1 MARRLKGVD
10 MTGPFFQ
17 RDPVKTWRE
26 NVKDFMDEVAALGEA
41 EVKAQLKSGEG
52 RRAPIHGVTPARV
65 SAYVVGRTKS
75 LTGKRWGVTAVV
87 SVRPFTMGRKEAI
100 SIMAAAAEIEKR
112 EHVFRTATARIKRAK
127 TNLLKG
133 LT

>member
-10 MTGPFFQ
+10 MTGPFFR
-17 RDPVKTWRE
+17 RDPVKTWRD

-41 EVKAQLKSGEG
+41 EVKAQLRQGEG
-52 RRAPIHGVTPARV
+52 IRAPLSVGGRV
-65 SAYVVGRTKS
+65 SNYVVGRTSS
-75 LTGKRWGVTAVV
+75 LSGKRWAVTAVV
-87 SVRPFTMGRKEAI
+87 SPRPSGSRREAI
-100 SIMAAAAEIEKR
+100 AVMAAASEIEAR
-112 EHVFRTATARIKRAK
+112 EHVFRTASARLKRAK